1 MEKNISLPAASKP
14 RFQDIRH
21 LMGRIAQVI
30 NTPIALLQ
38 RYYSSVLDKEI
49 SGHQTR
55 LLLKVQ
61 CAFVLAGFP
70 MESPFLL
77 RIVCVAWFVQAL
89 LACRRSL
96 A

>member
-49 SGHQTR
+49 STHQTW

-89 LACRRSL
+89 LTCRRSL